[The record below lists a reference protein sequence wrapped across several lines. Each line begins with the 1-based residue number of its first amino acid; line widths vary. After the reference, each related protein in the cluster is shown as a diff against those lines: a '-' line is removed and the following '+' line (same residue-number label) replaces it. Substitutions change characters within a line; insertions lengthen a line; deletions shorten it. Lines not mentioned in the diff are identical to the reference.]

1 MGLFSNTSPFDVEV
15 EKATNEK
22 NTTEDWGQIMEI
34 CDAVGNSPQKA
45 KECLKAIVKRLNA
58 VDPHIVIQAIT
69 LLDACSSNCGKTF
82 HLEIAS
88 RDFESEIKKILLRSQ
103 PKIVEKMKIL
113 LKKWAEGDFKND
125 PQLNLIPTLYNKL
138 KNEGHD
144 FSLISE
150 MPKHSGGTAS
160 SAASKEDQDLAKA
173 IELSLKENKQ
183 HSSSSHGSPA
193 SSKMTSLYPSVNLSL
208 SNSSPPERRKVR
220 ALYDFEAAEDNE
232 LSFIAGDII
241 HILDDSDAN
250 WWKGA
255 KGKMEGLFPSNF
267 VTADLSVEPD
277 HITKLE
283 QGTKKAVQFAEEVE
297 VKMLKR
303 EPEIIEVDID
313 ETKIDRLLHLLHEA
327 DPQSDTT
334 DPPEM
339 LDLEEQVTAMGPL
352 IDTALEKVD
361 RQHAQLTQ
369 LSSDLVDALNLYHT
383 LMREPTITTPYS
395 TLSKMPPHMNVYPY
409 PNQPPQMYNGMMQQP
424 RTSYNPV
431 AGLPPGTYH
440 QNMPGMPTEYMNH
453 SMAGMSLPQQY
464 HMPPASHQHPPPS
477 AGHHPPGPTGPPV
490 GVPPHSVVT
499 QNHPPGHQ
507 PAGGRPLQSQAPQLV
522 HQQAPPTQTLPAGH
536 QGHPQTHTQG
546 PTSAQAPDRTSLPY
560 QSQGYV
566 PQVTQIPVQYIPP
579 ELQGG
584 HPPNQQPQYAPPS
597 GQRMM

>member
-1 MGLFSNTSPFDVEV
+1 MGIFSTSSPFDADVD
-15 EKATNEK
+15 KATNEN

-34 CDAVGNSPQKA
+34 CDAVGNSSQKA
-45 KECLKAIVKRLNA
+45 KDCLRSIVRRLNA
-58 VDPHIVIQAIT
+58 LDPHIVIQAIT

-88 RDFESEIKKILLRSQ
+88 RDFESEIRKLLLRSQ
-103 PKIVEKMKIL
+103 PKIIEKLKVLI
-113 LKKWAEGDFKND
+113 KKWAEGDFKTD

-138 KNEGHD
+138 KSEGHD
-144 FSLISE
+144 FSSLSE
-150 MPKHSGGTAS
+150 MPKHSSASAS

-173 IELSLKENKQ
+173 IEMSLKENKQ
-183 HSSSSHGSPA
+183 HSSASHSSPA
-193 SSKMTSLYPSVNLSL
+193 SSKLASLYPSVNLA

-267 VTADLSVEPD
+267 VIADLSVEPD
-277 HITKLE
+277 DITKLE

-303 EPEIIEVDID
+303 EPEIVEVDIN

-352 IDTALEKVD
+352 IDAALEKVD
-361 RQHAQLTQ
+361 RRHAQLTQ

-409 PNQPPQMYNGMMQQP
+409 PNQPPQMYNGMMQQQ
-424 RTSYNPV
+424 SNYNPV
-431 AGLPPGTYH
+431 PGLPPGAYH
-440 QNMPGMPTEYMNH
+440 PNMSGMPPEYMNH
-453 SMAGMSLPQQY
+453 NMAGMPLPQQY
-464 HMPPASHQHPPPS
+464 HMPPSPHQHPPPS
-477 AGHHPPGPTGPPV
+477 GHHPGPPGPPV

-499 QNHPPGHQ
+499 QNHHPGHPVAAARPIQPPG
-507 PAGGRPLQSQAPQLV
+507 PQLV
-522 HQQAPPTQTLPAGH
+522 HQQAPPTQTLPVGH

-546 PTSAQAPDRTSLPY
+546 STSGTERTSLPY
-560 QSQGYV
+560 QSQGYA
-566 PQVTQIPVQYIPP
+566 PQVTQIPVQYVPP
-579 ELQGG
+579 EIQGV
-584 HPPNQQPQYAPPS
+584 PSNQQPQYAPTS